1 MALPPRYR
9 GPACSEGE
17 VNMGD
22 HEILYVG
29 KVTCRKCEQ
38 EVVGFLAGPPDFKVT
53 DEVRAKCEERWRAY
67 HEGECKGK

>member
-1 MALPPRYR
+1 
-9 GPACSEGE
+9 
-17 VNMGD
+17 MGD